1 VARIFDG
8 TYLFDQNLE
17 HLGCDRVKARC
28 VFVNGDLLA
37 LFESI
42 CTPGSQDS
50 TAPVGEWGARRAA
63 RIVPGLG
70 SSKQLQAARVAGKK
84 LEPMP

>member
-1 VARIFDG
+1 MA
-8 TYLFDQNLE
+8 YLFDQNLE
-17 HLGCDRVKARC
+17 QLRCDSAKAC
-28 VFVNGDLLA
+28 FVVVNGDRLA

-42 CTPGSQDS
+42 CRPCSEDS

-63 RIVPGLG
+63 RNVPGLG
-70 SSKQLQAARVAGKK
+70 SSKQLQAARVAGEK